1 MPNSKGTCVTF
12 PTLTLTNLLAA
23 LKPLS
28 PGILLSYQHSHILQL
43 LGTSLDWP
51 HKCLVYVYK
60 ELGSLRANIDSTV
73 VPQRLSCWRRRLTI
87 IQQITAAAE
96 YLQRLSRCDLLR
108 HNILQYFPGTVRP
121 RPFHVIDPE

>member
-28 PGILLSYQHSHILQL
+28 PGILLSYQHPHILQL
-43 LGTSLDWP
+43 LGTSLDGP

-87 IQQITAAAE
+87 IQQITAAVE
-96 YLQRLSRCDLLR
+96 YLQLGVFPAVIHCDITSCNIFLVLSA
-108 HNILQYFPGTVRP
+108 PGL
-121 RPFHVIDPE
+121 FML